1 MFAGISARFEI
12 LRNRMVRGGVIISA
26 KLQLQKGAVIR
37 SV

>member
-12 LRNRMVRGGVIISA
+12 LRNRMVRGGVSA